1 MPAMTALE
9 VAGAT
14 VRILESC
21 HSLWLF
27 DPGRMRFRR
36 LPRGAELDVPCSDRD
51 WIGYHSLDL
60 DLVTGTFVVGL
71 NLEGTRLLRAWVH
84 DEPCRHCGDV
94 TAEFSVSALRD
105 ALTRPT
111 QP

>member
-1 MPAMTALE
+1 MAAMTALE

-27 DPGRMRFRR
+27 DPSRMRFRR
-36 LPRGAELDVPCSDRD
+36 LPRDADLDVPCSDGD
-51 WIGYHSLDL
+51 WIGYHSFDM
-60 DLVTGTFVVGL
+60 DLVMGTFVVGL
-71 NLEGTRLLRAWVH
+71 NPEGTRLLRAWVH
-84 DEPCRHCGDV
+84 DEPCRHCADV
-94 TAEFSVSALRD
+94 TAEFSVSALRA
-105 ALTRPT
+105 ALSGPG